1 VASGTACGR
10 IVATDVSLRLRLT
23 LVTVVV
29 AALAL
34 IAANV
39 VVYELVARYLE
50 DRYDERVESVV
61 GPATS
66 ILVSPSGLPNHLEDR
81 DDDRDGPR
89 TDLTGAYAE
98 LRDADGRLLVAG
110 YLFGDDGSERPDISR
125 DDIRGLDDDP
135 GSTLFFDA
143 TAVSN
148 GEEVP
153 YRVRAARTGDGDIT
167 VAAIP
172 STELIDSKQRIIF
185 VQLMVSVGVVIGG
198 LLLTWWLVGVGLRPL
213 RRMGDTAERIA
224 EGDLTQRVE
233 PSGDRTEIERLG
245 SSLNVMLTEI
255 ETAFA
260 AKDASE
266 QTLRRFVADASHELR
281 TPLTSIRGYAEL
293 LRRGADAVPE
303 ERLAAARRIERE
315 AQRLGVLVEDLLL
328 LARLD
333 EGVPVERVPVDAV
346 RLVEDLAADARVVD
360 PERAIT
366 VDAPAPL
373 AVLGD
378 RDRLTQVVTNLL
390 ANARA
395 YSPAGTSIEL
405 RAAAVD
411 GTGRIE
417 VIDHGPGIDPEL
429 TPHVFDRFWRA
440 DDSRSRDR
448 GGAGLGLAIVAAVV
462 GAHGGQ
468 CEAVETPGGG
478 ATFRVD
484 LPLARTPG

>member
-1 VASGTACGR
+1 
-10 IVATDVSLRLRLT
+10 
-23 LVTVVV
+23 
-29 AALAL
+29 
-34 IAANV
+34 
-39 VVYELVARYLE
+39 
-50 DRYDERVESVV
+50 
-61 GPATS
+61 
-66 ILVSPSGLPNHLEDR
+66 
-81 DDDRDGPR
+81 
-89 TDLTGAYAE
+89 
-98 LRDADGRLLVAG
+98 
-110 YLFGDDGSERPDISR
+110 
-125 DDIRGLDDDP
+125 
-135 GSTLFFDA
+135 
-143 TAVSN
+143 
-148 GEEVP
+148 VP